1 MLVLIG
7 VDGIIDGMRADEL
20 ACFASILAASELW
33 GDARG
38 HGREW
43 IKTTDVR
50 YCTHLPKAIDN
61 PRL

>member
-7 VDGIIDGMRADEL
+7 VDGIDGMRADEL

-33 GDARG
+33 GDTRG

-43 IKTTDVR
+43 IKTTDVTAQSII
-50 YCTHLPKAIDN
+50 CQKQ
-61 PRL
+61 